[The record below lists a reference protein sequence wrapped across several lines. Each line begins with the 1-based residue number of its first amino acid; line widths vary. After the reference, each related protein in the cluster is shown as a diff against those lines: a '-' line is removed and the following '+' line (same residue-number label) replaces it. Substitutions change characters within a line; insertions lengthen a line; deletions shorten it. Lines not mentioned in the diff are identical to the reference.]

1 MVHIV
6 NQHIMY
12 ILFLAISSLLL
23 IKYTILNKLFTIGI
37 IIRIILYVL
46 QNSNF
51 IANYIKLSLFTK
63 IKSLLVFIP
72 LFFYTFHD
80 MFLNINITE
89 VLSYI
94 LALNVAEPGIL
105 LGIKSNEILSKITGI
120 CLVIVALFT
129 PKLSLE
135 NNIIGYDNNH
145 LWGLSKTILLT
156 TVYLFNNYFKEHS
169 WKYAGVYSL
178 IIPLFVSFLA
188 NNSRLYLPM
197 RIYSLVLT
205 FIINIKY
212 PEIHSNMSAYLNNRY
227 KLTTDKYDKFKSIFV
242 CIGVIITLCVVF
254 RGTKNTIIDQINNLY

>member
-12 ILFLAISSLLL
+12 ILFLTIPSLLL
-23 IKYTILNKLFTIGI
+23 IKYAILNKLFTIGV
-37 IIRIILYVL
+37 ILYVL
-46 QNSNF
+46 LQNSISF
-51 IANYIKLSLFTK
+51 ITLSLFAK

-72 LFFYTFHD
+72 LFLYTFYD
-80 MFLNINITE
+80 MFPNINIAGL
-89 VLSYI
+89 LSYI

-105 LGIKSNEILSKITGI
+105 LGINSNEILSKITGI

-135 NNIIGYDNNH
+135 NNIIGYGNNH

-156 TVYLFNNYFKEHS
+156 TVYLFNNYFKEHV

-178 IIPLFVSFLA
+178 LVPLFVSLLV

-205 FIINIKY
+205 YIIIIKY
-212 PEIHSNMSAYLNNRY
+212 PEIHSNMSSYLNKKY
-227 KLTTDKYDKFKSIFV
+227 KLTTDKYDKFKSVFV
-242 CIGVIITLCVVF
+242 CICVIITLCVIYQ
-254 RGTKNTIIDQINNLY
+254 GTKNTIIDKFYN